1 MIPAVNVCREAT
13 SCCERVWI
21 VLLGLCMIEA
31 PGAIW
36 RRALG
41 QGLEE
46 LHELL
51 GLASALH
58 SCSLKLMVSGPCL
71 LHGES

>member
-1 MIPAVNVCREAT
+1 MIK
-13 SCCERVWI
+13 
-21 VLLGLCMIEA
+21 A

-51 GLASALH
+51 GLASTLH
-58 SCSLKLMVSGPCL
+58 SCSLELMVSGPRL
-71 LHGES
+71 QHGAS